1 MSRFPR
7 GGQEVLDVID
17 ALRNDGN
24 ISQEFRATLTQARLK
39 ILERSTQ
46 APCSMTAE
54 LEQLRQLI
62 RPVWDGNLISKSA
75 RSQLVKNG
83 YVAQA
88 EGWSFLTEDGIR
100 ACVHF
105 GFLKADQPVRFE
117 IPNRDVDSGNIV
129 TRLMKESQ

>member
-7 GGQEVLDVID
+7 EGQEVLDVID

-83 YVAQA
+83 YIAQA
-88 EGWSFLTEDGIR
+88 EG
-100 ACVHF
+100 
-105 GFLKADQPVRFE
+105 
-117 IPNRDVDSGNIV
+117 
-129 TRLMKESQ
+129 